1 MTDIVVFGEDFGGLP
16 SSTQHIVQRL
26 ATNHRILWVNSIGL
40 RQPKPTSKDIQRL
53 VSKISRVI
61 GNTGSDKPTMHC
73 DAVDNIFTVNLL
85 TIPAPHSAF
94 LRKVAAK
101 MMQHQ
106 LEKHLKALNFDNPL
120 FWTSLPTAADVCN
133 AMNKRGLIYY
143 CGDNF
148 GALAGVD
155 HQTVME
161 HERTLVDNADCILA
175 ASDKLAARFPDNKT
189 TTLPHGVD
197 FSLFSTPAEKA
208 SDLPNNG
215 RKILGFYGSLSDWL
229 NYRLI
234 DQVAQ
239 HAPDWDLVFIGP
251 NEFAHN
257 PLPQRDNVHYL
268 GPRAHHLLPSYSQHW
283 DASWLPFVDNAQ
295 IKACNPL
302 KLLEYLA
309 TGTPVIST
317 PFPALMP
324 YKHMLHIVADVEDV
338 CASLSHLL
346 PPPNGSTSYVQQ
358 QSWEARADQVEKLVR
373 AL

>member
-1 MTDIVVFGEDFGGLP
+1 MTDIIVFGEDFGGLP

-40 RQPKPTSKDIQRL
+40 RQPKPTGKDIQRL

-94 LRKVAAK
+94 SRKVAAK

-143 CGDNF
+143 CGDDF

-161 HERTLVDNADCILA
+161 HER
-175 ASDKLAARFPDNKT
+175 
-189 TTLPHGVD
+189 
-197 FSLFSTPAEKA
+197 
-208 SDLPNNG
+208 
-215 RKILGFYGSLSDWL
+215 
-229 NYRLI
+229 
-234 DQVAQ
+234 
-239 HAPDWDLVFIGP
+239 
-251 NEFAHN
+251 
-257 PLPQRDNVHYL
+257 
-268 GPRAHHLLPSYSQHW
+268 
-283 DASWLPFVDNAQ
+283 
-295 IKACNPL
+295 
-302 KLLEYLA
+302 
-309 TGTPVIST
+309 
-317 PFPALMP
+317 
-324 YKHMLHIVADVEDV
+324 
-338 CASLSHLL
+338 
-346 PPPNGSTSYVQQ
+346 
-358 QSWEARADQVEKLVR
+358 
-373 AL
+373 